1 MDTLKIAGSN
11 QPDMPWEDRP
21 AGSKEVMWRYSAN
34 PIIGRHALSTSNS
47 IFNSAVIP
55 FKKGKYNYAGV
66 FRCDDTNRRM
76 RIHVGFS
83 VDGLRWEIEESDFRL
98 EGADAEIGQWVYG
111 YDPRVAKIGDKY
123 YVTWCNG
130 YHGPTIGIA
139 WTDDFETFHQLENA
153 FLPYNRNGVLF
164 PRKIGGRFAMLSRPS
179 DTGHTPFGD
188 IFYSESP
195 DMEFWGRHRHVMSP
209 SAFEVSAWQCMKIGA
224 GPVPIE
230 TSEGWLLF
238 YHGVLRSCNG
248 YVYAFG
254 SALLDLEEPWK
265 VIGPQR
271 SLPDLP
277 ARNVRMH
284 GRRSERDVPLRVRC
298 TTPRRDAMAVYY
310 GCADTVTG
318 LAFGYIPEII
328 DFTKQNYDPLM
339 RLRRTLLTLALAAAV
354 FGATAAA
361 QTPADWVDPFIGT
374 TNFGTAN
381 PGAVTP
387 HGMMSVVPFNVMGSE
402 ENVYDKDARWW
413 STPYEYHNKFFTGFA
428 HGALSGVGCPEL
440 GALLTMATTGP
451 LTVDY
456 REYGTSYRDEK
467 ASPGYYSVFLDK
479 YGVLAEATATA
490 RSSAETLHLPGGA
503 RAYPVK
509 SGRGAYERERRD
521 GSPGERHGD
530 RGYEVA
536 GDVLLQC
543 AEGFPGVLRAARF
556 EDSECRR
563 LLEEAAEDDGR
574 GGRVDAG
581 QREV

>member
-1 MDTLKIAGSN
+1 MDTLKIAGAN

-47 IFNSAVIP
+47 IFNSAVVP
-55 FKKGKYNYAGV
+55 FRKGKYNYAGV
-66 FRCDDTNRRM
+66 FR
-76 RIHVGFS
+76 
-83 VDGLRWEIEESDFRL
+83 
-98 EGADAEIGQWVYG
+98 WVYG

-209 SAFEVSAWQCMKIGA
+209 AAFEVSAWQCMKIGA

-265 VIGPQR
+265 VTARSGPYLISPR
-271 SLPDLP
+271 ETYEC
-277 ARNVRMH
+277 M
-284 GRRSERDVPLRVRC
+284 GDVPNVTFPCASLHDPETGRI
-298 TTPRRDAMAVYY
+298 AVYY

-328 DFTKQNYDPLM
+328 DFTKKNNIL
-339 RLRRTLLTLALAAAV
+339 
-354 FGATAAA
+354 
-361 QTPADWVDPFIGT
+361 
-374 TNFGTAN
+374 
-381 PGAVTP
+381 
-387 HGMMSVVPFNVMGSE
+387 
-402 ENVYDKDARWW
+402 
-413 STPYEYHNKFFTGFA
+413 
-428 HGALSGVGCPEL
+428 
-440 GALLTMATTGP
+440 
-451 LTVDY
+451 
-456 REYGTSYRDEK
+456 
-467 ASPGYYSVFLDK
+467 
-479 YGVLAEATATA
+479 
-490 RSSAETLHLPGGA
+490 
-503 RAYPVK
+503 
-509 SGRGAYERERRD
+509 
-521 GSPGERHGD
+521 
-530 RGYEVA
+530 
-536 GDVLLQC
+536 
-543 AEGFPGVLRAARF
+543 
-556 EDSECRR
+556 
-563 LLEEAAEDDGR
+563 
-574 GGRVDAG
+574 
-581 QREV
+581 